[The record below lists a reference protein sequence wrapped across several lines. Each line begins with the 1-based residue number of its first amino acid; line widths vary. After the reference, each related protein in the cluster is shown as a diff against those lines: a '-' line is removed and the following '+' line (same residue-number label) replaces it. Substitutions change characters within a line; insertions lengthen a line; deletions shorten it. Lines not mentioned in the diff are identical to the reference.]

1 MVGMAN
7 IVFEA
12 LEAGLLVLWEYLSE
26 HTLTCL
32 VPAFFIAGAIAVFIK
47 KDAVLRY
54 LGPMVPK
61 RVSYPIAG
69 VSGTVLAVCSCTIL
83 PLFAGIYRKGAGIGP
98 ASAFLY
104 SGPAINIMAIAFTAS
119 ALGYE
124 LGLAR
129 ALAAIALSFVVG
141 LSMAMLFKREEVVRA
156 EELRS
161 REATAGGALEDGD
174 GRPGWVTMLIFVL
187 LVAILIVGTAAI
199 DWRLKLVLILSL
211 LALTVYLVWSRVTE
225 DEREDWAWETWD
237 LTKKILPALLIGAFI
252 VGVIG
257 YFIPPETFAPYLG
270 NNSLAAVF
278 LAAIIGGIL
287 YMPTLLEVPIV
298 GDLLGYNEGTM
309 AAGPA
314 LALLL
319 AGPAVSLPN
328 MIVLYRLVGW
338 RKTMAYIVLVIIA
351 STFAGFIYGNVVS

>member
-1 MVGMAN
+1 MVGMAH

-12 LEAGLLVLWEYLSE
+12 LAEGLHVLWEYLSE

-47 KDAVLRY
+47 KDAVLRF
-54 LGPMVPK
+54 LGPLVPK
-61 RVSYPIAG
+61 RVSYPIAA

-129 ALAAIALSFVVG
+129 AVAAIVLSIFVG
-141 LSMAMLFKREEVVRA
+141 ISMAFLFRREEEDRA
-156 EELRS
+156 QEQRAQLGS
-161 REATAGGALEDGD
+161 SGGALEDGD
-174 GRPGWVTMLIFVL
+174 GRPGWVTALIFVL
-187 LVAILIVGTAAI
+187 LVAILVVGTAAI
-199 DWRLKLVLILSL
+199 DWRVKLAVILSL
-211 LALTVYLVWSRVTE
+211 LALTVYLVWTRVNAN
-225 DEREDWAWETWD
+225 EREDWGWETWD
-237 LTKKILPALLIGAFI
+237 LTKKILPALLVGAFI
-252 VGVIG
+252 VGVVG
-257 YFIPPETFAPYLG
+257 YFVPPETFSPYLG
-270 NNSLAAVF
+270 DNSLGAVF

-298 GDLLGYNEGTM
+298 GDLLGYNEGAM

-338 RKTMAYIVLVIIA
+338 QKTMAYIALVIVA
-351 STFAGFIYGNVVS
+351 STFAGYIYGNVVS

>member
-1 MVGMAN
+1 
-7 IVFEA
+7 
-12 LEAGLLVLWEYLSE
+12 
-26 HTLTCL
+26 
-32 VPAFFIAGAIAVFIK
+32 
-47 KDAVLRY
+47 
-54 LGPMVPK
+54 
-61 RVSYPIAG
+61 VSYPIAA

-98 ASAFLY
+98 ATAFLY

-129 ALAAIALSFVVG
+129 AVAAIALSFFVG
-141 LSMAMLFKREEVVRA
+141 AAMAMMFRREEMERA
-156 EELRS
+156 EGQRA
-161 REATAGGALEDGD
+161 RPGAAGGALEDGD
-174 GRPGWVTMLIFVL
+174 GRPGWVTMVIFVL
-187 LVAILIVGTAAI
+187 LVAILVVGTAAI
-199 DWRLKLVLILSL
+199 DWRVKAAVVLSL
-211 LALTVYLVWSRVTE
+211 LAATLYLVWTRVTE
-225 DEREDWAWETWD
+225 DEREDWGWETWD
-237 LTKKILPALLIGAFI
+237 LAKKILPALLVGAFV
-252 VGVIG
+252 VGVVG
-257 YFIPPETFAPYLG
+257 YFVPPETFAPYLG
-270 NNSLAAVF
+270 DNSLGAVF

-298 GDLLGYNEGTM
+298 GDLLGYSEGAM

-338 RKTMAYIVLVIIA
+338 HKTVAYILLVIVA
-351 STFAGFIYGNVVS
+351 STVAGYIYGNVVG